1 MLLVKKV
8 IALANQIPYSFKHE
22 RHTLDTRKAISTR
35 RMQPGYNFTKLLYWL
50 KQSRKSWNLA
60 RNVA

>member
-8 IALANQIPYSFKHE
+8 IALASQIPYSFKHE

-35 RMQPGYNFTKLLYWL
+35 RMKPGHNFTKLLYWL
-50 KQSRKSWNLA
+50 K
-60 RNVA
+60 